1 MYNDNQQS
9 HKMAANN
16 MNSYRTKHIYIKYHF
31 IRDAG
36 INGKVVIKYLPTWD
50 MIADSSTKLVSAVRL
65 KKLFV
70 GLLQFVGMLLV
81 GLLLIADDG

>member
-16 MNSYRTKHIYIKYHF
+16 MNSYRTKYIKYHF

-36 INGKVVIKYLPTWD
+36 MNGKVVIKYLPTWD
-50 MIADSSTKLVSAVRL
+50 MVDSLTKPVSAVRL
-65 KKLFV
+65 YKLFV

-81 GLLLIADDG
+81 GMLHTVDDG